1 MKFFFVGLLSLCLV
15 GIPSLSFARAHVVR
29 TVARNVSPSSSSAEK
44 PATPAKLDLFSSLT
58 GSQGNKSLISIA
70 LILTILAFAPAIL
83 LLMSSFTRIVIV
95 LSFLRQAMGIPTLPP
110 NQIIVGLALF
120 LTFFI
125 MAPTYE
131 KIHTDALSPYM
142 NDKIGYEQFLSISSQ
157 EMSTFMLKYTKEKDI
172 ALFMNLAGLSRPAN
186 EKEIPFRV
194 IVPAFAIS
202 ELKRAFQIGFLLYV
216 PFLVIDM
223 VIASILLSAGMMM
236 LPPIFISLPFK
247 LMLFVLVDGWN
258 LLVGSLI
265 KGFY

>member
-1 MKFFFVGLLSLCLV
+1 MRILLVGILSLCLL
-15 GIPSLSFARAHVVR
+15 GIPSLCLARAHVSR
-29 TVARNVSPSSSSAEK
+29 TVQSSPVSLQK
-44 PATPAKLDLFSSLT
+44 PASPAKLDLFSSLT
-58 GSQGNKSLISIA
+58 GGQSSKSLISIA
-70 LILTILAFAPAIL
+70 LLLTILAFAPAIL

-95 LSFLRQAMGIPTLPP
+95 LSFLRQAMGIPQLPP
-110 NQIIVGLALF
+110 NQIVVGLSLF

-131 KIHTDALSPYM
+131 RIHTEALSPFM

-157 EMSTFMLKYTKEKDI
+157 ELSTFMLKFTKEKDL
-172 ALFMNLAGLSRPAN
+172 ALFMNLAGLPRPAT
-186 EKEIPFRV
+186 EKDIPFRV

-202 ELKRAFQIGFLLYV
+202 ELKRAFQIGFLLYI

-223 VIASILLSAGMMM
+223 VIASVLLSAGMMM

-247 LMLFVLVDGWN
+247 IMLFVLVDGWN

-265 KGFY
+265 RGFY

>member
-1 MKFFFVGLLSLCLV
+1 MRYLVVPVILAALLL
-15 GIPSLSFARAHVVR
+15 GAPSLSLAKAG
-29 TVARNVSPSSSSAEK
+29 VAKAAVKADP
-44 PATPAKLDLFSSLT
+44 PANLDLIGSLT
-58 GSQGNKSLISIA
+58 SIQGSRNLISIA

-83 LLMSSFTRIVIV
+83 LLMSSFTRIIIV
-95 LSFLRQAMGIPTLPP
+95 LSFLRQAIGIPTLPP
-110 NQIIVGLALF
+110 TQILVGLSLF

-131 KIHTDALSPYM
+131 RITTDALTPLM
-142 NDKIGYEQFLSISSQ
+142 NGRIGYEEFFNRSSQ
-157 EMSTFMLKYTKEKDI
+157 ELSTFMLKFTKEKDL
-172 ALFMNLAGLSRPAN
+172 ALFMNIAGLPRPAN

-223 VIASILLSAGMMM
+223 VIASVLLSAGMMM

>member
-1 MKFFFVGLLSLCLV
+1 VRIAVILVILAALIAMSPALCYAAKAGADKSPTKFDIFGALA
-15 GIPSLSFARAHVVR
+15 GTAGGK
-29 TVARNVSPSSSSAEK
+29 N
-44 PATPAKLDLFSSLT
+44 
-58 GSQGNKSLISIA
+58 LISIM
-70 LILTILAFAPAIL
+70 IVLTILAFAPAIL

-95 LSFLRQAMGIPTLPP
+95 LSFLRQAMGVSQLPP
-110 NQIIVGLALF
+110 NQIIIGLSLF

-131 KIHTDALSPYM
+131 RINSAALSPFLQ
-142 NDKIGYEQFLSISSQ
+142 DKIGYEEFLSRSSV
-157 EMSTFMLKYTKEKDI
+157 EMSSFMLKFTKEKDL
-172 ALFMNLAGLSRPAN
+172 ALFMNLAGLKRPAT
-186 EKEIPFRV
+186 EKDIPFKV

-202 ELKRAFQIGFLLYV
+202 ELKRAFQIGFLLYI

-265 KGFY
+265 KGFV